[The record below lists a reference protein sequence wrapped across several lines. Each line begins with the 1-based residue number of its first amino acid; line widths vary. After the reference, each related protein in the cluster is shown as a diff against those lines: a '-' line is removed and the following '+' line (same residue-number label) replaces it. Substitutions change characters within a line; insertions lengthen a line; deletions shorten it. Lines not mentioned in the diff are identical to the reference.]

1 MSKKDKTN
9 KKDEMIKYDDIV
21 ATWNLPFEICPAG
34 STLVEKTEG
43 VFGEQ
48 LFTHDLMFLV
58 KRIANTRMNIDSDN
72 TMGWAPIDAK
82 NFYIEHHLSK
92 TYIFDETFMNEGK
105 KSISNWYFKGRS
117 STYMRYLA
125 YRWNNNMAFLNY
137 KERIDIAL
145 NMRMAD
151 DAMTAR
157 EALSTLEKAKSVQ
170 DSLQNTIN
178 GWKSEP
184 GVPAQLVNLL
194 DGVEI
199 SLADLIEN
207 GD

>member
-9 KKDEMIKYDDIV
+9 KKDEIIKYDNIV
-21 ATWNLPFEICPAG
+21 ASWNLPHEICPAG

-72 TMGWAPIDAK
+72 TMEWAPIDAK

-117 STYMRYLA
+117 TTYMRFLA

-145 NMRMAD
+145 NMRMGEHAI
-151 DAMTAR
+151 TAR
-157 EALSTLEKAKSVQ
+157 DALNELEAAKTVQ
-170 DSLQNTIN
+170 ASLQNDLDA
-178 GWKSEP
+178 WKAEA
-184 GVPAQLVNLL
+184 GVSPQMVNLL
-194 DGVEI
+194 DGIEI